1 MIFQEK
7 LDYEELFEKNQHII
21 SPLLAAKPI
30 EMEMI
35 PIREESKFHKT
46 YLSEKYLGEC
56 VIRGDVAELKKAF
69 SNYMNKG
76 TAGKL
81 SNNSMRHKKNILISV
96 ITMTTRSA
104 IQGGLPEEEA
114 FLMSD
119 LYIQELEE
127 LTELEEIRT
136 LAYNV
141 MIDFADKVKQHRYC
155 QVSYK
160 ILSCQK
166 YIVNHLY
173 EKLSVS
179 EIAEELHMNISYLS
193 SQFKKETGVNRH
205 EYNGHTAGLLSIAS
219 LLMLMPQI
227 ISVPVVKN
235 IPTEFPK
242 SAVVDSV
249 SNVEAFQTVYTGS
262 TGLIVAIIIGFI
274 VSLVYIQLS
283 KRNLVIKLPAGVP
296 PMVVDSL
303 SPAIISMV
311 IFCLMFGIRVGFSY
325 TPFHDIFNLSTQLI
339 QAPLTGAVANPWVLM
354 GIFTFGNFLWFFGI
368 HPNLIGGILDP
379 LLLTMS
385 YANIDAYAAGKPVPY
400 LQMMIVFAVGANAW
414 GGSGNTYG
422 LVISMFTAK
431 SERYK
436 QLLKLGAIASIFNI
450 SEPLL
455 FGLPMMLNPI
465 FFIPLVFQP
474 AILGTVA
481 LGLAKILNITN
492 LNPMT
497 ALLPWTTPAPVRM
510 AISGGLPFLIIF
522 AICLVLNVL
531 IYYPFFKVADNK
543 ALEEEKAAVELEG
556 SETA

>member
-1 MIFQEK
+1 LTKLANNPFPVEVKQLLKSGILLYQMIFQEK

-193 SQFKKETGVNRH
+193 SQFKKETGQTITNFIQEKRI
-205 EYNGHTAGLLSIAS
+205 EEARELILFSDYPFSRIYTLLNFTDQSHFIK
-219 LLMLMPQI
+219 I
-227 ISVPVVKN
+227 FK
-235 IPTEFPK
+235 K
-242 SAVVDSV
+242 
-249 SNVEAFQTVYTGS
+249 YTGITPKKFQDQYIYHAS
-262 TGLIVAIIIGFI
+262 T
-274 VSLVYIQLS
+274 
-283 KRNLVIKLPAGVP
+283 
-296 PMVVDSL
+296 
-303 SPAIISMV
+303 
-311 IFCLMFGIRVGFSY
+311 
-325 TPFHDIFNLSTQLI
+325 
-339 QAPLTGAVANPWVLM
+339 
-354 GIFTFGNFLWFFGI
+354 
-368 HPNLIGGILDP
+368 
-379 LLLTMS
+379 
-385 YANIDAYAAGKPVPY
+385 
-400 LQMMIVFAVGANAW
+400 
-414 GGSGNTYG
+414 
-422 LVISMFTAK
+422 
-431 SERYK
+431 
-436 QLLKLGAIASIFNI
+436 SI
-450 SEPLL
+450 
-455 FGLPMMLNPI
+455 
-465 FFIPLVFQP
+465 
-474 AILGTVA
+474 
-481 LGLAKILNITN
+481 
-492 LNPMT
+492 
-497 ALLPWTTPAPVRM
+497 
-510 AISGGLPFLIIF
+510 
-522 AICLVLNVL
+522 
-531 IYYPFFKVADNK
+531 YD
-543 ALEEEKAAVELEG
+543 
-556 SETA
+556 